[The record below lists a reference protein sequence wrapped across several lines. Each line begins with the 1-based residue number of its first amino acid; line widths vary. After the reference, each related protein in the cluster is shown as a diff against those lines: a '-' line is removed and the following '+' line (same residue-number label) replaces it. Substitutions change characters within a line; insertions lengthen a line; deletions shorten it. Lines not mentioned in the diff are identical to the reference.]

1 MNQDKV
7 SMELNYEAAEAARN
21 NGVSI
26 TAKHLKTGN
35 LYQVIGGALNCTNTH
50 DGQQMVVYSRD
61 GKLFVR
67 ESYEF
72 SQKFAFSCYPA
83 PEDNTELAELKRK
96 AAAFDAIN
104 TPEIEDFLQAV
115 KNEALHQRDRWGSKH
130 DEGKSDADWFWLIGY
145 LAGKAIRPDIGSEK
159 QLHHIITTA
168 AVLLNWHAARV
179 GAYLEMRPGT
189 ESPEKKAQ
197 ND

>member
-1 MNQDKV
+1 
-7 SMELNYEAAEAARN
+7 MELNFEAAEAARH
-21 NGVSI
+21 NGVEI
-26 TAKHLKTGN
+26 TAKNLKTGN
-35 LYQVIGGALNCTNTH
+35 LYQVIGGALDCTNAH
-50 DGQQMVVYSRD
+50 DGQKMVVYTRD
-61 GKLFVR
+61 GELLVR
-67 ESYEF
+67 ESAEF
-72 SQKFAFSCYPA
+72 SQKFAFICYPA
-83 PEDNTELAELKRK
+83 PVANAELEELKRK

-145 LAGKAIRPDIGSEK
+145 LAGKAIRPDAGPEK

-179 GAYLEMRPGT
+179 GAFLEMRPGI
-189 ESPEKKAQ
+189 ESPEAGAQ
-197 ND
+197 DD